1 MAITSKNQINREDAK
16 NVKNS
21 KRADFLTSRSL
32 RLRGERSSR
41 SAFTLIEVLIVI
53 GVILILIGLLFA
65 GMKQWQA
72 NANRQVTL
80 QRMQMLQGMMGE
92 LEAQGPNQFRTQWF
106 MTAGPLSATTY
117 CNVLADNAP
126 VPPPPPPGYTF
137 TNEPPFSATASTLG
151 VDNRMQAI
159 DDTAGGIMFQLS
171 VLPNNAKALQSL
183 PSNVMAAFVAQIP
196 IPSGSPTQ
204 LPSTLTPGSLAAWV
218 PTPPIPSGATSF
230 GPVVL
235 DGWGNPIIFV
245 PAGGLSNVYVNC
257 NTSNP
262 TLLTIPNV
270 PGVSIQS
277 PDHRPFWAS
286 AGPDG
291 DFVRGDDNIYS
302 FSP

>member
-1 MAITSKNQINREDAK
+1 MMAITVKNQINREDAK
-16 NVKNS
+16 NAKNS

-32 RLRGERSSR
+32 RLRGEKSSR
-41 SAFTLIEVLIVI
+41 SAFTLIELMVVM

-80 QRMQMLQGMMGE
+80 QRMQMLQGMMSE
-92 LEAQGPNQFRTQWF
+92 LEAQGRNQFQSQWF
-106 MTAGPLSATTY
+106 MNGNTANALLANTY
-117 CNVLADNAP
+117 CSMN
-126 VPPPPPPGYTF
+126 
-137 TNEPPFSATASTLG
+137 
-151 VDNRMQAI
+151 VDNQPVTGFVGTETLVVTTPPSPWVNNRAQAI
-159 DDTAGGIMFQLS
+159 ADTSETIMTQL
-171 VLPNNAKALQSL
+171 VALPNNAKALSGL
-183 PSNVMAAFVAQIP
+183 PSNATIP
-196 IPSGSPTQ
+196 
-204 LPSTLTPGSLAAWV
+204 
-218 PTPPIPSGATSF
+218 GATSGPSGTARTTTSPPFYPAAPAWTAPVAAGTTF

-245 PAGGLSNVYVNC
+245 PASGLANVYVNS
-257 NTSNP
+257 TSSSP
-262 TLLTIPNV
+262 TLLTTP
-270 PGVSIQS
+270 IQS